1 MLNKFILNNETDSIR
16 IMDIGA
22 SGQLDPKWQKL
33 SPLIDL
39 TGFEPNIDECER
51 LSKQQT
57 TYKKVNYLPYA
68 ISGKS
73 EKRELKETYSPYCWS
88 LLNPN
93 SDWLKRFSFSYL
105 FEIQK
110 KRQIQTFALNEIN
123 EIKNQEF
130 DIVKM
135 DTQGLE
141 LPILKGGKKML
152 KNVFYLET
160 ETGFIENYKGETTF
174 SQVSEYLL
182 KENFIMFDINPN
194 HRIRRKGPFEKSE
207 LSIGQPLWCEAV
219 WLRDL
224 VQCHRQDML
233 PPMDRQKAIRCLL
246 ICACNEFYD
255 FGYELAEFFCND
267 LKLISTSELS
277 TLKDIDSWKL

>member
-1 MLNKFILNNETDSIR
+1 MLNKFISNNETGSIR

-93 SDWLKRFSFSYL
+93 SDWLNRFSFSYL

-110 KRQIQTFALNEIN
+110 KRQIQTFALNEIV
-123 EIKNQEF
+123 EI
-130 DIVKM
+130 
-135 DTQGLE
+135 T
-141 LPILKGGKKML
+141 
-152 KNVFYLET
+152 
-160 ETGFIENYKGETTF
+160 
-174 SQVSEYLL
+174 SSLL
-182 KENFIMFDINPN
+182 
-194 HRIRRKGPFEKSE
+194 
-207 LSIGQPLWCEAV
+207 
-219 WLRDL
+219 
-224 VQCHRQDML
+224 
-233 PPMDRQKAIRCLL
+233 
-246 ICACNEFYD
+246 
-255 FGYELAEFFCND
+255 
-267 LKLISTSELS
+267 
-277 TLKDIDSWKL
+277 